1 MHEMINKPLTVLST
15 QSVAIP
21 IMLQL
26 LHDLSIY
33 RYFMFLSKVNKL
45 NLFPLMSEDDY
56 KYPKHSYYI
65 KNVINTIANS
75 IDLKSN
81 YSKFNVYEFTEELWK
96 ELEYVASVHN
106 YQFGYHEV
114 FGSLGIWSIPIWNIK
129 FHISKNEKIIPLYSG
144 INYIMTL
151 LNDEQVA
158 NIKNQSISITTLIEL
173 PRVIPGNFDANI
185 VIEEFVRLMNIKCE
199 IPIKEVVI
207 SVKYN

>member
-1 MHEMINKPLTVLST
+1 MHEMINKSLTLLST
-15 QSVAIP
+15 QLVAIP

-33 RYFMFLSKVNKL
+33 RYFMFLSKVDKL

-56 KYPKHSYYI
+56 KYPKHSKYI
-65 KNVINTIANS
+65 KNVINVIANG
-75 IDLKSN
+75 DYQQSN
-81 YSKFNVYEFTEELWK
+81 CDKFNLNKFTEELWK

-106 YQFGYHEV
+106 CQFGYHEI
-114 FGSLGIWSIPIWNIK
+114 FGSLGVWSIPIWNIK
-129 FHISKNEKIIPLYSG
+129 FHISKNEKNISFYSE
-144 INYIMTL
+144 IKYIMIL
-151 LNDEQVA
+151 LDDEQVA

-173 PRVIPGNFDANI
+173 PRVIPSNFDANI

>member
-1 MHEMINKPLTVLST
+1 MHEMINKPLTLLST

-33 RYFMFLSKVNKL
+33 RYFMFLSKVDKL

-56 KYPKHSYYI
+56 KYPKHSNYI
-65 KNVINTIANS
+65 FNVINTIKNS

-81 YSKFNVYEFTEELWK
+81 CDKFNLNKFTEKLWK
-96 ELEYVASVHN
+96 ELEYVASAHN
-106 YQFGYHEV
+106 CQFGYHEI
-114 FGSLGIWSIPIWNIK
+114 FGSLGMWSIPIWNIK
-129 FHISKNEKIIPLYSG
+129 FRISKNEKNVSIDSEIK
-144 INYIMTL
+144 YIMIL
-151 LNDEQVA
+151 LDDEQVA

-173 PRVIPGNFDANI
+173 PRVIPSNFDANI
-185 VIEEFVRLMNIKCE
+185 VIEKFVRLMNIKCE

-207 SVKYN
+207 NVKYN